1 MGDNCFRLK
10 TSVDFSYKTSESQS
24 TYGVF
29 LHIIYYA
36 CIKVNS
42 LQHK

>member
-10 TSVDFSYKTSESQS
+10 TRVDFSFKVCESQS

-29 LHIIYYA
+29 LQMPYYA
-36 CIKVNS
+36 YIKVKS